1 MKVKRD
7 RIKDFDRLLAED
19 RSRINDRLDGLLQK
33 AELEPVSLHE
43 AMRHSVLS
51 GGKRMRGVLCI
62 AAHGLFGDPVP
73 EAALDAGCALE
84 FLHAYTL
91 IHDDLPELDDDDT
104 RRGRPSCHIV
114 YGEAIAILAGDALQ
128 ALAFQ
133 TLASCGAAADHA
145 LKAVE
150 LLSITAGSLYLVGGQ
165 VADLEG
171 EGREATEEKIDFI
184 HTRKTAELIAAS
196 LGIGAI
202 LAGAAAN
209 EVDDMVTLGRNAGF
223 AFQIVDDLL
232 DLEGNENLVGKGL
245 RKDTKKG
252 KITHPAHY
260 GADKSREIAIGLIR
274 SAVERTERRKGS
286 GYLRYLLSLIIE
298 RAS

>member
-1 MKVKRD
+1 MKRD
-7 RIKDFDRLLAED
+7 SLKDFDRRLAED
-19 RSRINDRLDGLLQK
+19 RSRINKRLDELLPM
-33 AELEPVSLHE
+33 AEMEPVSLHG
-43 AMRHSVLS
+43 AMRHSVLC
-51 GGKRMRGVLCI
+51 GGKRMRGLLCV
-62 AAHGLFGDPVP
+62 AAHDLFDGHVP
-73 EAALDAGCALE
+73 GAVLDASCSLE

-91 IHDDLPELDDDDT
+91 IHDDLPPLDDDDT
-104 RRGRPSCHIV
+104 RRGSPSCHIA
-114 YGEAIAILAGDALQ
+114 YGEAVAILAGDALQ

-133 TLASCGAAADHA
+133 TLANCGAGADDV

-171 EGREATEEKIDFI
+171 EGQKATEKKIHFI
-184 HTRKTAELIAAS
+184 HMRKTAALISAS
-196 LGIGAI
+196 VGIGAI
-202 LAGAAAN
+202 IAGASKA
-209 EVDDMVTLGRNAGF
+209 EVEEIVAIGRDAGF

-245 RKDTKKG
+245 RKDTEKG
-252 KITHPAHY
+252 KITHPALY
-260 GADKSREIAIGLIR
+260 GVDKSRKLAAGLIR
-274 SAVERTERRKGS
+274 SAVEQIERRKEH

>member
-1 MKVKRD
+1 MKKARAE
-7 RIKDFDRLLAED
+7 DFDRRLVED
-19 RSRINDRLDGLLQK
+19 RSRINDRLDRLLPE
-33 AELEPVSLHE
+33 AGLEPVSLHG

-51 GGKRMRGVLCI
+51 GGKRLRGVLCI
-62 AAHGLFGDPVP
+62 AAHDLFGGTAPD
-73 EAALDAGCALE
+73 ASLDAACALE
-84 FLHAYTL
+84 LLHAYTL
-91 IHDDLPELDDDDT
+91 IHDDLPALDDDDT
-104 RRGRPSCHIV
+104 RRGRPSCHIA
-114 YGEAIAILAGDALQ
+114 YGEAVAILAGDALQ

-133 TLASCGAAADHA
+133 TLSSCGAGADDV

-150 LLSITAGSLYLVGGQ
+150 LLSVTAGSLYLVGGQ

-171 EGREATEEKIDFI
+171 EGQEATEERIDFI

-202 LAGAAAN
+202 LAGAGRN
-209 EVDDMVTLGRNAGF
+209 EVDYMLTLGRDAGL

-232 DLEGNENLVGKGL
+232 DLGGDESLVGKGL
-245 RKDTKKG
+245 RKDMKKG
-252 KITHPAHY
+252 KITHPALY

-274 SAVERTERRKGS
+274 TAVERIERG
-286 GYLRYLLSLIIE
+286 GEGDYLRYLLSLIIE